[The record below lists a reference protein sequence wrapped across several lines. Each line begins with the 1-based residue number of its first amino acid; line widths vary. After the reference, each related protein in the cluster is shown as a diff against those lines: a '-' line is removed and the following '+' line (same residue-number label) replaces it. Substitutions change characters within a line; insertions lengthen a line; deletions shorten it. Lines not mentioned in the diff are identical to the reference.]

1 MDQKQLDDVEK
12 KEGDNLK
19 DNSRENEEKV
29 NDVDGIMSNGDNP
42 GASKTTSFKDTG
54 SSSNTT
60 TTNKNP
66 EPDNSWNFDD
76 DEDESKPGSTWKII
90 SGILLILLVA
100 AVYTNGFDFTGASTI
115 TGATTGTS
123 TVLTKAVAEK
133 AALDYIN
140 TNLLQAPF
148 TATVKS
154 SADTGT
160 MYKVTVDVAGQT
172 VDSYITK
179 DGKLFFPQGFDTTK
193 KLPTQE
199 APTNTGTT
207 GAKKVDVSVDDDAM
221 KGKKDAPVTIIEF
234 SEYQCPF
241 CKRFID
247 DAYPKIIKDYV
258 DTGKVKYVFRDFP
271 LGFHDQA
278 KPAAMAAECAGDQGK
293 YWEYHDLLFKNQA
306 SLSAANYKKWAKDLK
321 LDTTKFDACV
331 DTNKHKAEVE
341 KDFADGQK
349 AGVSGTPA
357 FFINGKMISG
367 AQPYSV
373 FKAEIEAAL
382 KAAASGTA
390 TTGTT
395 ETKGTTGTTTT
406 KPAAATKEFKVV
418 AKKWRFDPNTLT
430 VNKGDTV
437 KVTLSSAD
445 IDFKFVS
452 SDFLVDKEVKKGAS
466 ETVTFTASKA
476 GTFEFKC
483 GTYCEKYGT
492 VQGGS
497 LKGSLVVK

>member
-1 MDQKQLDDVEK
+1 
-12 KEGDNLK
+12 
-19 DNSRENEEKV
+19 
-29 NDVDGIMSNGDNP
+29 
-42 GASKTTSFKDTG
+42 
-54 SSSNTT
+54 
-60 TTNKNP
+60 
-66 EPDNSWNFDD
+66 
-76 DEDESKPGSTWKII
+76 
-90 SGILLILLVA
+90 
-100 AVYTNGFDFTGASTI
+100 
-115 TGATTGTS
+115 
-123 TVLTKAVAEK
+123 
-133 AALDYIN
+133 
-140 TNLLQAPF
+140 
-148 TATVKS
+148 
-154 SADTGT
+154 
-160 MYKVTVDVAGQT
+160 
-172 VDSYITK
+172 
-179 DGKLFFPQGFDTTK
+179 
-193 KLPTQE
+193 
-199 APTNTGTT
+199 
-207 GAKKVDVSVDDDAM
+207 M

-241 CKRFID
+241 CKRFVD
-247 DAYPKIIKDYV
+247 STYPSIIKDYV
-258 DTGKVKYVFRDFP
+258 DTGKVRYVFRDFP

-331 DTNKHKAEVE
+331 DTNKYKAEVE
-341 KDFADGQK
+341 KDFSDGQK

-373 FKAEIEAAL
+373 FKTEIEAAL
-382 KAAASGTA
+382 KAAGSKTGTA
-390 TTGTT
+390 GTTTTTTTTGTT
-395 ETKGTTGTTTT
+395 GTKGTTGTTTT
-406 KPAAATKEFKVV
+406 GTKGTTGTAKPAASTKEFKVV

-452 SDFLVDKEVKKGAS
+452 SDFKVDKEVKKGAS

-483 GTYCEKYGT
+483 GKYCEKYGT

>member
-12 KEGDNLK
+12 KENVK
-19 DNSRENEEKV
+19 DNSVEYENEEVVEKTNDAEEIMDNGKTEVKTEEKV
-29 NDVDGIMSNGDNP
+29 
-42 GASKTTSFKDTG
+42 AEKTT
-54 SSSNTT
+54 
-60 TTNKNP
+60 P
-66 EPDNSWNFDD
+66 AAEPDNSWNFDD
-76 DEDESKPGSTWKII
+76 DDEESKPGSTWKII

-115 TGATTGTS
+115 TGAATGTS
-123 TVLTKAVAEK
+123 LTKAQAEK
-133 AALDYIN
+133 TALDYIN

-154 SADTGT
+154 SKDVGS
-160 MYKVTVDVAGQT
+160 MYQVTVDVAGQT

-193 KLPTQE
+193 KLPTQD
-199 APTNTGTT
+199 AGTTTGTAQ
-207 GAKKVDVSVDDDAM
+207 AKKVDVSVDDDAM

-241 CKRFID
+241 CKRFVD
-247 DAYPKIIKDYV
+247 GAYAQILKEYV

-278 KPAAMAAECAGDQGK
+278 KPAAEAAECAGDQGK

-306 SLSAANYKKWAKDLK
+306 SLSAANYKKWAKDLG
-321 LDTTKFDACV
+321 LDTTKFNTCV

-373 FKAEIEAAL
+373 FKQEIEAAL
-382 KAAASGTA
+382 KAAAGTTT

-395 ETKGTTGTTTT
+395 ANTAGTTVT
-406 KPAAATKEFKVV
+406 KPAAATKTFNVV
-418 AKKWRFDPNTLT
+418 AKKWRFDANSLT

-445 IDFKFVS
+445 IDFKFVL
-452 SDFLVDKEVKKGAS
+452 SDFNVNKEVKKGAS

-483 GTYCEKYGT
+483 GSYCDKYGT

-497 LKGSLVVK
+497 LKGNLVVK